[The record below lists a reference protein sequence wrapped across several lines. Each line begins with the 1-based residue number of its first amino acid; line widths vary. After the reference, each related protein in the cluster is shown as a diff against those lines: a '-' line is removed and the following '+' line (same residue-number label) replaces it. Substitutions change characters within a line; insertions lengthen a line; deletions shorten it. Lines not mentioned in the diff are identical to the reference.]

1 MGMWNNIDNGLYCM
15 FMNKMEII
23 DAVVDKLEEEEDY
36 YSDMCDD
43 NAVDM
48 VAAVC
53 VDLNYDF
60 DDLNDYD
67 LKEIGKRMGWL

>member
-1 MGMWNNIDNGLYCM
+1 MGMWGNIDNGLYCM

-23 DAVVDKLEEEEDY
+23 EAVANKLEEEGDY

-48 VAAVC
+48 IAAAC
-53 VDLNYDF
+53 ADLNYDF

-67 LKEIGKRMGWL
+67 IEEIGKRMGWL